1 MVHQILSASRRV
13 EGCSRHCT
21 LVRWVLR
28 RSLLN
33 VSMLIPHL
41 DPSHSVCCRAA
52 KVAGPGSTLDSPFF
66 IVTRAAIVQKVTTEQ
81 VEAWSFRKVVCV
93 RKESTASFRVVEILI
108 ISRHLLWFNL
118 AGSWTPHIVCSPT
131 SSQCN
136 AERTGGKKKNPEIR
150 TRGLR

>member
-1 MVHQILSASRRV
+1 MVQQILSASRRV
-13 EGCSRHCT
+13 EGCSRQRT
-21 LVRWVLR
+21 LVCWVLR
-28 RSLLN
+28 RSLLS

-41 DPSHSVCCRAA
+41 GPSHSVCCRA

-93 RKESTASFRVVEILI
+93 RKESTASFRAVEILI

-136 AERTGGKKKNPEIR
+136 AERTGGKKNPEIR